1 MGTSKSQQPLKVGI
15 MKNEKS
21 KYIQFRHTSFMKK
34 SIIFHLLFFA
44 SVIVFAQQDPL
55 FSQYTYNK
63 LLVNPGYAGSRENLN
78 VTLVNRAQWVSIE
91 GAPNT
96 LTLSAHAA
104 GKNKKVGLGFYLN
117 RDVLGPTVNNIFMAN
132 YSYRILMNESFFAF
146 GLQGGI
152 TYFDFDYAAMNLRD
166 ADYMFDPTFIRKV
179 TPDVNVGV
187 YYQSKQFFAGLSS
200 KHLLENDYGFIL
212 QDDKTT
218 FNRLARHF
226 YFMTGGVW
234 EFAENLYLRPSTLV
248 KFVRNAPVQI
258 DLNASVMFKKAFM
271 IGASFRTEKAMS
283 IMAELAITTGIRL
296 GYSYDIYFNELQ
308 LYNYGSNEIRLEFD
322 INVFEPR
329 MVTPRFF

>member
-1 MGTSKSQQPLKVGI
+1 
-15 MKNEKS
+15 MK
-21 KYIQFRHTSFMKK
+21 RLV
-34 SIIFHLLFFA
+34 IFHLFLLFGTIA
-44 SVIVFAQQDPL
+44 FAQQDPL

-63 LLVNPGYAGSRENLN
+63 LLVNPAYAGSREALK
-78 VTLVNRAQWVSIE
+78 VTVVNRAQWVSIE

-96 LTLSAHAA
+96 LTLSADVA
-104 GKNKKVGLGFYLN
+104 GKKKNVGLGFYLT
-117 RDVLGPTVNNIFMAN
+117 RDVLGPTLNNVFMGT
-132 YSYRILMNESFFAF
+132 YSYRILMDKSFFAF
-146 GLQGGI
+146 GLQGGLS
-152 TYFDFDYAAMNLRD
+152 YFDFDYSLMNLVD
-166 ADYMFDPTFIRKV
+166 ADYMFDPSNIRKI

-187 YYQSKQFFAGLSS
+187 YYQSKRFFAGFSS
-200 KHLLENDYGFIL
+200 KHLLENDYGFVL

-234 EFAENLYLRPSTLV
+234 ELSNNIFFRPSSLV
-248 KFVRNAPVQI
+248 KFVRNAPMQI
-258 DLNASVMFKKAFM
+258 DVNASFLFKKSFM
-271 IGASFRTEKAMS
+271 LGVSFRTEKAMS
-283 IMAELAITTGIRL
+283 LMTELAISSSIRL